1 MRNLGHTKRF
11 LLMQKSDNGLTLP
24 QIPSTWH
31 ALVVKGFIFLNT
43 NAKGKIKSN
52 CFPRN
57 S

>member
-11 LLMQKSDNGLTLP
+11 LLMQKSANGLTLP

-52 CFPRN
+52 CFLRN